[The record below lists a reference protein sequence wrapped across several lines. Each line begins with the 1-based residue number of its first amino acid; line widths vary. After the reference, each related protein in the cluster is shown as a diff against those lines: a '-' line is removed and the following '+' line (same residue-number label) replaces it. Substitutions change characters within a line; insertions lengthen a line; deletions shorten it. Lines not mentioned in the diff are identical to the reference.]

1 VGLEIVL
8 VATGA
13 FLASALATGVVR
25 RLAMAHGVIDVP
37 NQRSSHAV
45 PTPRGGGLAVA
56 VVSIAAL
63 LILAGSGRLSWSLAV
78 ALAGG
83 GGAVAIVGFL
93 DDRRALPVGIR
104 LAVHVAAA
112 VWALVYLGGLPP
124 IQLGERVLSLG
135 WFGDALAVLSVVWVL
150 NLFNFMDGIDGIA
163 ASEAVFIALA
173 SLLLSV
179 LGGATGDVPS
189 ATAVFAAACGGF
201 LVWNWPPA
209 KIFLGDVGSGFL
221 GYIVAV
227 LAIAATR
234 SNPGS
239 IWVWLILGG
248 VFFVDATLTLLRRAL
263 RGEHMHH
270 AHRSHAYQWLARN
283 WASHRRVTVAVALVN
298 VAWLLPFALFASL
311 RGDLGLY
318 VAAGGITPLIG
329 LALMCGSGRAE
340 GTSARR

>member
-1 VGLEIVL
+1 
-8 VATGA
+8 
-13 FLASALATGVVR
+13 ALATGVVR

-150 NLFNFMDGIDGIA
+150 NLFNFMDGIDG
-163 ASEAVFIALA
+163 
-173 SLLLSV
+173 
-179 LGGATGDVPS
+179 
-189 ATAVFAAACGGF
+189 
-201 LVWNWPPA
+201 
-209 KIFLGDVGSGFL
+209 
-221 GYIVAV
+221 
-227 LAIAATR
+227 
-234 SNPGS
+234 
-239 IWVWLILGG
+239 
-248 VFFVDATLTLLRRAL
+248 
-263 RGEHMHH
+263 
-270 AHRSHAYQWLARN
+270 
-283 WASHRRVTVAVALVN
+283 
-298 VAWLLPFALFASL
+298 
-311 RGDLGLY
+311 
-318 VAAGGITPLIG
+318 
-329 LALMCGSGRAE
+329 
-340 GTSARR
+340 